1 MGGGTPRL
9 GASVRWGLPL
19 VYVGFPGQ
27 RVSRARFLL
36 VALAPLAVLD
46 LAGLALMLSAGTAPF
61 GGTLVVVVNTDGA
74 VGDIWMA
81 AVLLRECITAEGG
94 PRWSLGGWS

>member
-61 GGTLVVVVNTDGA
+61 GGTMVVVVNTGGA
-74 VGDIWMA
+74 VGDIWTT
-81 AVLLRECITAEGG
+81 RFRI
-94 PRWSLGGWS
+94 

>member
-46 LAGLALMLSAGTAPF
+46 LAGLALT
-61 GGTLVVVVNTDGA
+61 
-74 VGDIWMA
+74 
-81 AVLLRECITAEGG
+81 R
-94 PRWSLGGWS
+94 